1 MMSRRLAH
9 ALPWIVAAIP
19 VLVALLLAS
28 AADFAS
34 AGAILN
40 LLGRL
45 TGIAALA
52 LLLVSAALA
61 CRVPG
66 FDLPFGGLTKLW
78 ATHHRLGAAAL
89 FMVLAHPVLLS
100 LSAATASLDA
110 AALTLLPAGA
120 DWAMWFGW
128 VALVAMVVF
137 LAPSFS
143 FFGEP
148 EYQRWR
154 WLHRL
159 SALAVLGALAHTLLL
174 ARSLPSSLSVA
185 IWGVLAAAALTAV
198 AWRFVFSRQA
208 GRLRYTV
215 AEITRPAN
223 NIVELSLRPVNR
235 SLKFI
240 AGQFVYLAPYD
251 RKLAAG
257 YAEEHPYTLSSA
269 PGEPALR
276 IAIKDLGDAS
286 RAIQTI
292 APGSEVRIE
301 GPYGDFFPRHESAD
315 RELWIAGG
323 IGVTPFL
330 GRLRHLAATQ
340 ASLDARLVYC
350 VQDQARAHFS
360 EEIEALAAEVPGFG
374 FTLHYFFRE
383 GPLEAEFLAIHCPD
397 LVSRRAYICGPD
409 PLLERAR
416 LILLR
421 AGVARDQIVTE
432 EFTLL

>member
-1 MMSRRLAH
+1 MISRRLAH
-9 ALPWIVAAIP
+9 ALPWSVAGVP
-19 VLVALLLAS
+19 VVVALLFAS
-28 AADFAS
+28 AADFGS
-34 AGAILN
+34 VGSILN

-52 LLLVSAALA
+52 LLVVSAALA

-120 DWAMWFGW
+120 DWAMWLGW
-128 VALVAMVVF
+128 IALVATVVF
-137 LAPSFS
+137 LAPSFA

-159 SALAVLGALAHTLLL
+159 SALAVLGALAHTFLL
-174 ARSLPSSLSVA
+174 ARSLPPALSVA
-185 IWGVLAAAALTAV
+185 IWGVLAAAALAAV
-198 AWRFVFSRQA
+198 AWRLIFSRRA
-208 GRLRYTV
+208 GRLHYTV

-223 NIVELSLRPVNR
+223 NIVELSLRPVER
-235 SLKFI
+235 PLKFV

-251 RKLAAG
+251 RQLVAG

-269 PGEPALR
+269 PGEQALR

-286 RAIQTI
+286 RAIQSI

-301 GPYGDFFPRHESAD
+301 GPYGDFFPRHASAD

-323 IGVTPFL
+323 IGITPFL
-330 GRLRHLAATQ
+330 GRLRDLAATQ
-340 ASLDARLVYC
+340 QSLDARLVYC
-350 VQDQARAHFS
+350 VQDQGRAHFR
-360 EEIEALAAEVPGFG
+360 EELESLVDRVPGFAL
-374 FTLHYFFRE
+374 TLHYFFRE
-383 GPLEAEFLAIHCPD
+383 GPLETGFLATHCPD
-397 LVSRRAYICGPD
+397 FVARRTYICGPD

-416 LILLR
+416 SMLQR
-421 AGVARDQIVTE
+421 AGVARDQIITE

>member
-1 MMSRRLAH
+1 MSRRLAH

-19 VLVALLLAS
+19 VMVALLLAS
-28 AADFAS
+28 AAEFAS

-45 TGIAALA
+45 TGIAALS

-110 AALTLLPAGA
+110 AALTLVPAGA
-120 DWAMWFGW
+120 DWAMWSGW
-128 VALVAMVVF
+128 IALLAMVVF
-137 LAPSFS
+137 LAPSFA

-159 SALAVLGALAHTLLL
+159 SALAVLGALVHTFLL
-174 ARSLPSSLSVA
+174 ARSLPSALSVG
-185 IWGVLAAAALTAV
+185 IWGVLAAAALAAV
-198 AWRFVFSRQA
+198 AWRFVFSRRA

-215 AEITRPAN
+215 AEVARPAN
-223 NIVELSLRPVNR
+223 NIVELSLRPFEH
-235 SLKFI
+235 SLKFS

-251 RKLAAG
+251 RQLAAG

-269 PGEPALR
+269 PGERALR

-286 RAIQTI
+286 RAIQSI

-301 GPYGDFFPRHESAD
+301 GPYGDFFPRHDSAEP
-315 RELWIAGG
+315 ELWIAGG
-323 IGVTPFL
+323 IGITPFL

-340 ASLDARLVYC
+340 QSLDARLVYC

-360 EEIEALAAEVPGFG
+360 EELEALAAQVPGFDLTQH
-374 FTLHYFFRE
+374 FFFRE
-383 GPLEAEFLAIHCPD
+383 GPLSAEFLATHCPD
-397 LVSRRAYICGPD
+397 FVSRRAYICGPD

-416 LILLR
+416 SILLR